1 MGKKADID
9 TNWSSRTKYDQ
20 SKAPKWKEKCSKKKK
35 GSQGPNKRPSEIIS
49 VPHCVWHSSILVSFP
64 ESWQLKTFYRG
75 VHVHLDGLIHIGS
88 WGEII
93 SPNNRGDS
101 TRQSSGWTEPVSVW
115 SHSVF
120 ISVGP
125 RPPAPTSICLYILYA
140 VVESFLMVT
149 QRCKCVM
156 CFKPSTSTCL
166 SILTVFII
174 IIWEFVSEKICQC

>member
-1 MGKKADID
+1 MMNQKHQNGKK
-9 TNWSSRTKYDQ
+9 S
-20 SKAPKWKEKCSKKKK
+20 APKRRK
-35 GSQGPNKRPSEIIS
+35 GHRGPTKDPLRLFQFLTASDTAAYIN
-49 VPHCVWHSSILVSFP
+49 FP

-75 VHVHLDGLIHIGS
+75 VHVHLDGLIHIGP

-101 TRQSSGWTEPVSVW
+101 TRQSSGWRTEPVSVW